1 MNYLLIEGELLS
13 NSSYTPTD
21 KMLLQII
28 RNMDKVGKALWA
40 SPKWLGD
47 ELGLEEEFIRKRL
60 GWLEVNKVI
69 WKNERGYVLNN
80 NWEQTK
86 LQVIGKQKK

>member
-40 SPKWLGD
+40 SPAWLAT
-47 ELGLEEEFIRKRL
+47 ELGLEDEFIRKRL
-60 GWLEVNKVI
+60 SWLEANSII
-69 WKNERGYVLNN
+69 WKNERGYVLNKS
-80 NWEQTK
+80 WEETK
-86 LQVIGKQKK
+86 MKVIVKQKK